1 MTTESVTV
9 SRKRFNPLR
18 GLGAWLRGNPVVVK
32 ELRGRMRGKRAF
44 ITLTI
49 YLAFV
54 TFVIG
59 LTYLLYWAS
68 FTYSNS
74 TTLPTI
80 SARQAFGKTVFA
92 VVLGMELLWACIVSP
107 ALTSNSI
114 TSERE
119 HQTYDL
125 LRTTTLSPSA
135 LILGKFLSGFIFI
148 LLILFATLPLQSL
161 AFLFGGV
168 TPEEVIVTGLVIV
181 VTAAGFCSLGV
192 FCSSIFKRSGPSSA
206 VAFVATLIWVVV
218 VPIVAYVV
226 YNSIISSAYVSLSRV
241 PPVVQDTTAQVL
253 TMWVLLSF
261 NPIATIIATET
272 VAVQSSSMW
281 TYNLTVTPNT
291 LLINRAQ
298 YTVLSPWVLYVVLS
312 LLISLIWL
320 VWSMYLV
327 RKSER

>member
-1 MTTESVTV
+1 MTTESVPV

-18 GLGAWLRGNPVVVK
+18 SLGAWLRGNPVVVK

-54 TFVIG
+54 TFVIS

-74 TTLPTI
+74 TTLPTV
-80 SARQAFGKTVFA
+80 SARQTFGKTVFA
-92 VVLGMELLWACIVSP
+92 VVLGMELLWACVVSP

-114 TSERE
+114 TAERE

-125 LRTTTLSPSA
+125 LRTTTLSPRA
-135 LILGKFLSGFIFI
+135 LVLGKFLSGFIFI
-148 LLILFATLPLQSL
+148 LLMLFATLPLQSL

-168 TPEEVIVTGLVIV
+168 TPEEVLVTTLVIV

-192 FCSSIFKRSGPSSA
+192 FCSSLFKRSGPSST
-206 VAFVATLIWVVV
+206 VAFVTTLIWVIV
-218 VPIVAYVV
+218 VPIVAYLI
-226 YNSIISSAYVSLSRV
+226 YTSNSYSNRSLIPVSTQNAIWSALI
-241 PPVVQDTTAQVL
+241 T
-253 TMWVLLSF
+253 WFLLSF
-261 NPIATIIATET
+261 NPIATIIATES
-272 VAVQSSSMW
+272 VAVQSASMW
-281 TYNLTVTPNT
+281 TYNLTVTGGV
-291 LLINRAQ
+291 Q
-298 YTVLSPWVLYVVLS
+298 YSVPSPWVLYVALS
-312 LLISLIWL
+312 LLMILIWL

-327 RKSER
+327 RRSEK